1 MKKWILCFILI
12 VFSVS
17 IVLSWGFFAHKRVN
31 RLAVFTL
38 PSELIG
44 FYKNNIDWI
53 TEHAVDAD
61 KRRYASPDEAPR
73 HFLDA
78 DYYGENPFDSIPK
91 RWNDAVAKYTEDTLL
106 AYGIIPWHI
115 DRVTRQLT
123 QAFKDKNALRILRL
137 SADLGHYVGDAHVPL
152 HTTLN
157 YNGQLTNQIGIH
169 GFWETRLPELFYKDY
184 NYFVGKAI
192 YLDDPLETAWQIVK
206 ESFAAL
212 DSVLLFEAQ
221 LTKEF
226 PSDRKYSVVL
236 RNGRAQRDYSVE
248 FTTEYHKRLNGMVE
262 RRMRS
267 SIRMV
272 GSFWYTAWVNA
283 GKPDLR
289 RITKNALTAE
299 EIKQIEEEEKLYQ
312 QGKILGRPEEH

>member
-1 MKKWILCFILI
+1 MKKWIFIFLLI
-12 VFSVS
+12 SFSTS
-17 IVLSWGFFAHKRVN
+17 IALSWGFFAHKRIN

-38 PSELIG
+38 PSELIL
-44 FYKNNIDWI
+44 FYKSNIEWI

-73 HFLDA
+73 HYLDA
-78 DYYGENPFDSIPK
+78 DHYGKSPFDSIPK
-91 RWNDAVAKYTEDTLL
+91 TWNEAVKKYTEDTLK

-115 DRVTRQLT
+115 ERVTRQLT
-123 QAFKDKNALRILRL
+123 QAFKDKNAQRILRL
-137 SADLGHYVGDAHVPL
+137 SADLGHYIGDAHVPL

-169 GFWETRLPELFYKDY
+169 GFWETRLPEMFYNDY
-184 NYFVGKAI
+184 NYFVGKAV
-192 YLDDPLETAWQIVK
+192 YLDDPLETAWKIVR

-212 DSVLLFEAQ
+212 DSVLTFERQ
-221 LTKEF
+221 LTKDF
-226 PSDRKYSVVL
+226 PSDKKYSVVQ
-236 RNGRAQRDYSVE
+236 RNGRPIRDYSNE
-248 FTTEYHKRLNGMVE
+248 FSAEYHKRLNGMVE

-289 RITKNALTAE
+289 KLVNKELTE
-299 EIKQIEEEEKLYQ
+299 EERLQIEEEEKLYQ